1 MDVLKLISLS
11 LCEGMYDSIRNIFVV
26 FYLDKEMNKKLA
38 SKAEKLV
45 SSQSTN
51 VEKSKKSNKEK
62 KKEITK
68 SNVSTRVFQCC
79 ALNGGIFLL
88 SILFFDYVLVPVLHG
103 AITYFMGQS
112 SVWSFIQTTLQT
124 IFSFIWVVPLF
135 VLSKIIN
142 TFWFQDIADAA
153 YEFRKGRPTLIP
165 SISKLLADV
174 VFSLIVQSLFLFQS
188 MTMNFVPYVGR
199 FLCFL
204 HICLLYSLYSFEYK
218 WFNQGYEL
226 HKRLMFIEKNWPYF
240 IGFGF
245 VLAMLT
251 QICESFVVNGCLFSM
266 LFPLFIISGN
276 ESSPQQRIDFPLR
289 FFSLVVT
296 VSNSLV
302 SRKLKTPPVTNS
314 RSAAKR

>member
-1 MDVLKLISLS
+1 
-11 LCEGMYDSIRNIFVV
+11 
-26 FYLDKEMNKKLA
+26 
-38 SKAEKLV
+38 
-45 SSQSTN
+45 
-51 VEKSKKSNKEK
+51 
-62 KKEITK
+62 
-68 SNVSTRVFQCC
+68 
-79 ALNGGIFLL
+79 
-88 SILFFDYVLVPVLHG
+88 
-103 AITYFMGQS
+103 MGQS
-112 SVWSFIQTTLQT
+112 SVWSFIQTTLSW
-124 IFSFIWVVPLF
+124 IFSCIWTCPLF

-142 TFWFQDIADAA
+142 TFWFQDIADLA

-165 SISKLLADV
+165 SISKLLADI

-188 MTMNFVPYVGR
+188 MALNFIPYVGR
-199 FLCFL
+199 ILCFL

-240 IGFGF
+240 IGFGS

-251 QICESFVVNGCLFSM
+251 QLTESFIINGCLFSM

-276 ESSPQQRIDFPLR
+276 ESSPEQRIDFPLR

-302 SRKLKTPPVTNS
+302 SKRLKTPVAIS
-314 RSAAKR
+314 RSSSTKR